1 MKQMILLYNFNRY
14 RLQSIRKA
22 LAPLNVPIKNV
33 SKKDFMQPVGYVAGI
48 DGILPSSDKLSQEC
62 FTDEMLVMCGFGS
75 EKIDLLL
82 ALLKQ
87 GAVEKVDLKAVI
99 TPSNVYWSSIKLY
112 KEVKSDHIAM
122 NG

>member
-33 SKKDFMQPVGYVAGI
+33 LKKDFMQPVGYVAGI

-62 FTDEMLVMCGFGS
+62 FTDEMLVVCGFGS